1 MSGSL
6 PPVDHPPYEGGP
18 SDPSLPSSSVP
29 PHVEVED
36 DLLHQ
41 MVEDLLAQE
50 AIAECKE
57 DFPCVDTIQKGE
69 ALLLEKAN
77 TPLYKGCTYSTLQ
90 ASLKILN
97 LQAMFGWSSTIVDA
111 LLR

>member
-6 PPVDHPPYEGGP
+6 PLDDHPPYEAGP
-18 SDPSLPSSSVP
+18 SNPSLLSNSVP

-41 MVEDLLAQE
+41 MVKYLLARE

-57 DFPCVDTIQKGE
+57 NCPCVDTVQKGE

-77 TPLYKGCTYSTLQ
+77 TALYEGCTYSTLR
-90 ASLKILN
+90 ACLEILN
-97 LQAMFGWSSTIVDA
+97 LQAMFGWSSTSVDA

>member
-1 MSGSL
+1 MGGSL
-6 PPVDHPPYEGGP
+6 PLVDHPPCEAGP

-50 AIAECKE
+50 AIAKCEE
-57 DFPCVDTIQKGE
+57 DCPCVDTVQKGE
-69 ALLLEKAN
+69 ALLLGKAN
-77 TPLYKGCTYSTLQ
+77 TPLYEGCTYSTLR
-90 ASLKILN
+90 ACLEILN
-97 LQAMFGWSSTIVDA
+97 LQAMFGWSSTSVDA